1 MTTQTTRVAGEEVEI
16 KCKDGAVMKVFR
28 ARPGDDQPHP
38 AIIVIHEA
46 WGLND
51 QIRSVAERYAEEGFV
66 AMAPHLFVRS
76 GDLLT
81 EKNIESAMKL
91 MWSVPPEKRN
101 DPTTIQAVMAKAT
114 DVQRTVFQLFF
125 QGRETM
131 EKTMAEDLLSCV
143 RFLREDPRVHG
154 DRLGATGFCMGGGL
168 TYQLATLHPL
178 RAAVPFYGANPKP
191 LEAVAKIQG
200 AVLGIYAG
208 NDGRINAEVPALV
221 EQMLKHQ
228 KDFTLK
234 IYPRTEHAFFNDTRP
249 VYDRYAA
256 ADSWQRAVAFFR
268 QHLE

>member
-1 MTTQTTRVAGEEVEI
+1 MAGEEVRIE
-16 KCKDGAVMKVFR
+16 CKDEAVMKAFL
-28 ARPGDDQPHP
+28 ARPSDDHSHP

-46 WGLND
+46 WGLNA
-51 QIRSVAERYAEEGFV
+51 QIRGVAERYAEEGFV
-66 AMAPHLFVRS
+66 ALAPHLFGRTS
-76 GDLLT
+76 DLLT
-81 EKNIESAMKL
+81 EANIESTMKL

-101 DPTTIQAVMAKAT
+101 DPTIIQGVMAEAT
-114 DVQRTVFQLFF
+114 DVQRKVFELFF
-125 QGRETM
+125 QGREAM
-131 EKTMAEDLLSCV
+131 EKAMAGDLLSCV
-143 RFLREDPRVHG
+143 SFLREDSRVQG

-234 IYPRTEHAFFNDTRP
+234 MYPRTEHAFFNETRP
-249 VYDRYAA
+249 VYDRSAA
-256 ADSWQRAVAFFR
+256 EDSWQRAVAFFH
-268 QHLE
+268 QHLG

>member
-1 MTTQTTRVAGEEVEI
+1 
-16 KCKDGAVMKVFR
+16 MKAFL
-28 ARPGDDQPHP
+28 ARPSDDQSHP

-66 AMAPHLFVRS
+66 ALAPHLFVRNS
-76 GDLLT
+76 DLLT

-101 DPTTIQAVMAKAT
+101 DPTTIQGVMAKAT
-114 DVQRTVFQLFF
+114 DVQRKVYELFF
-125 QGRETM
+125 QGREAM
-131 EKTMAEDLLSCV
+131 ETAMVDDLLSCV
-143 RFLREDPRVHG
+143 RFLREHPRVRG

-168 TYQLATLHPL
+168 TYQLATLYPL

-234 IYPRTEHAFFNDTRP
+234 VYPGTEHAFFNDTRP
-249 VYDRYAA
+249 VYDRSAA
-256 ADSWQRAVAFFR
+256 EDSWQRAVAFFR
-268 QHLE
+268 QHLD

>member
-1 MTTQTTRVAGEEVEI
+1 MQQQAPGRTGEQVEI
-16 KCKDGAVMKVFR
+16 TCKDEAVMRAFL
-28 ARPGDDQPHP
+28 ARPSDDQSHP

-46 WGLND
+46 WGLNA
-51 QIRSVAERYAEEGFV
+51 QIRGVAERYAQEGFV
-66 AMAPHLFVRS
+66 ALAPHLFVRNS
-76 GDLLT
+76 DLLT

-101 DPTTIQAVMAKAT
+101 DPTIIHGVMTKAT
-114 DVQRTVFQLFF
+114 EVQRKVFDVFF

-131 EKTMAEDLLSCV
+131 EKAMVDDLLACV
-143 RFLREDPRVHG
+143 RFLREHPRVQG
-154 DRLGATGFCMGGGL
+154 DRLGATGFCLGGGL

-234 IYPRTEHAFFNDTRP
+234 IYPRTEHAFFNETRP
-249 VYDRYAA
+249 VYDRSAA
-256 ADSWQRAVAFFR
+256 EDSWQRAVAFFHH
-268 QHLE
+268 HLG